1 MEGGG
6 NGDLSIDTLNLN
18 ALPQDCIATIIS
30 FTSPRDACRLSIVS
44 TIFKLAAESDAVWE
58 SFLPSQYQALIP
70 SSLSFSSKK
79 ELYLSLCENPVLIE
93 GGRKSFWLEKVSGKK
108 CYMLSPKDL
117 YIEWVNTPT
126 YWRWVSTP
134 EARFEEV
141 PELLS
146 VCWFEIRGKISISRL
161 SPMTLY
167 KAYLVFKVHDVYGF
181 DYYPV
186 NLSVGLVGTDGSMR
200 TAYLDPEHVLTE
212 QQSTLVEDEM
222 LPKARVDGW
231 LEVELV
237 KLSVG
242 VVGTEGSKRAAYLE
256 PERDRIPIDLQP
268 TPNDVQFPKARVDGW
283 LEVEMGE
290 FFNEGCMNAGELE
303 MSALEI
309 EGGNWKGG
317 LIFQGIEI
325 RAIA

>member
-1 MEGGG
+1 MEEGG
-6 NGDLSIDTLNLN
+6 NGELSIDTLNLN

-44 TIFKLAAESDAVWE
+44 NIFKLAAESDAVWE

-126 YWRWVSTP
+126 YWRWVSIP

-141 PELLS
+141 SELLS

-186 NLSVGLVGTDGSMR
+186 NLSVG
-200 TAYLDPEHVLTE
+200 
-212 QQSTLVEDEM
+212 
-222 LPKARVDGW
+222 
-231 LEVELV
+231 
-237 KLSVG
+237 

-268 TPNDVQFPKARVDGW
+268 TPNDVQFPMARVDGW